1 MKTLFLTSYG
11 SRLGGGLYSTMTCY
25 SQALL
30 NIGITPVIMTF
41 IDEYWQHDKLAYG
54 NVRTVNYRRINL
66 PVVKQLGYS
75 INIHQLIKNECANI
89 IHQQGIW
96 MYYSYATLLAKRRN
110 PSCKVIIEPHG
121 MLDPWAVRNSGWK
134 KKIVGHL
141 FEYKN
146 LRSAD
151 CIHALC
157 QSEYESIRKFG
168 LKNPVAIIPNGITLP
183 LNPKYKRQ
191 LEKKILIF
199 IGRIHP
205 KKGLKEMILGL
216 AMVKAQNP
224 LLLESWEIHIAGWD
238 QNGHIN
244 ELKRIVDT
252 YKLTNDVKFIGPLY
266 GDAKEKALCQA
277 NAFILPSFSEG
288 LPMSVLEAWAYEL
301 PVVKTEYCNIPEGFE
316 HNCAIKIE
324 PTPNDICEKL
334 IMLFQ
339 QSNEDLIKMGKRGRK
354 FVTQSFTWEIIA
366 QQTFDLYQYL
376 LGKGPKPSFVYE
388 D

>member
-11 SRLGGGLYSTMTCY
+11 SRLGGGLYSTMTSY
-25 SQALL
+25 SQAVQ
-30 NIGITPVIMTF
+30 NEGVEPVMISF
-41 IDEYWQHDKLAYG
+41 ADEFWEQDKTAYG
-54 NVRTVNYRRINL
+54 NVRTVNYHRCSIPGL
-66 PVVKQLGYS
+66 KQLGLS
-75 INIHQLIKNECANI
+75 TDIHRIVRNENADI

-96 MYYSYATLLAKRRN
+96 MYYSYVTLVEKKRN
-110 PSCKVIIEPHG
+110 PRCKVIIEPHG

-168 LKNPVAIIPNGITLP
+168 LKSPVAIIPNGITLP
-183 LNPKYKRQ
+183 LTPKFERNHTKR
-191 LEKKILIF
+191 ILTY

-205 KKGLKEMILGL
+205 KKGIKELILGL
-216 AMVKAQNP
+216 AMVKVHQP
-224 LLLESWEIHIAGWD
+224 SLLKSWEIHIAGWD

-244 ELKRIVDT
+244 ELKQIVESCNL
-252 YKLTNDVKFIGPLY
+252 KHEIKFVGSLY
-266 GDAKEKALCQA
+266 GEAKEKALCRS

-301 PVVKTEYCNIPEGFE
+301 PVLMTEYCNIPEGFE
-316 HNCAIKIE
+316 HNCAIKIDT
-324 PTPNDICEKL
+324 TPNDICEKL
-334 IMLFQ
+334 IAFFQ
-339 QSNEDLIKMGKRGRK
+339 MSDIELKEMGRRGK
-354 FVTQSFTWEIIA
+354 ELVSQSFTWEVVA
-366 QQTFDLYQYL
+366 KQTFELYKYL
-376 LGKGPKPSFVYE
+376 LGERPKPDYVYE
-388 D
+388 N